1 MTNTQNN
8 QVRFT
13 ADTTSLKAETM
24 TTTNIIALDRIASAD
39 ETRCG
44 GKAWNCARMKQ
55 AGFPVPDGLV
65 VLATA
70 TPDELNQ
77 IGSHPWFDSLP
88 AGTLFAV
95 RSSGIGE
102 DGSGQVQSRPRE
114 HERPPA
120 HHVDPRTDQRLAE
133 NAHGAVEAHDGAD
146 LHLGAAQSLDVERQE
161 QECVE
166 AEAKE
171 EVGDRGP
178 HERAGR

>member
-77 IGSHPWFDSLP
+77 IRRHPWFDSLP

-102 DGSGQVQSRPRE
+102 DGSGQSFAGIHQ
-114 HERPPA
+114 
-120 HHVDPRTDQRLAE
+120 TL
-133 NAHGAVEAHDGAD
+133 
-146 LHLGAAQSLDVERQE
+146 LDVPRHEVAQAVASCQASAFSQQALEYRRKQGSSTDANE
-161 QECVE
+161 IAVLTQQRTHP
-166 AEAKE
+166 E
-171 EVGDRGP
+171 ETG
-178 HERAGR
+178 